1 MKRHHDQGNSY
12 ARKHLTGGL
21 IYSFRGLAH
30 YHHGSMHGSG
40 SVAESNILVLR
51 RGGGRGGGGG
61 RGEDGREEEIGP
73 GASF

>member
-1 MKRHHDQGNSY
+1 
-12 ARKHLTGGL
+12 
-21 IYSFRGLAH
+21 
-30 YHHGSMHGSG
+30 MHGSG